1 MEGSSSCS
9 KNSSKEQFK
18 KTTDYFRTR
27 HTKYKK
33 RFKEKKISGAKF
45 LHVWSQRNLL
55 EDWQRTDFKQPKANG
70 ACTMNLVPFG
80 TTIYMYSWN
89 NNQGY

>member
-18 KTTDYFRTR
+18 KTTEFFRTR
-27 HTKYKK
+27 LTKYKK

-45 LHVWSQRNLL
+45 LHV
-55 EDWQRTDFKQPKANG
+55 
-70 ACTMNLVPFG
+70 
-80 TTIYMYSWN
+80 
-89 NNQGY
+89 